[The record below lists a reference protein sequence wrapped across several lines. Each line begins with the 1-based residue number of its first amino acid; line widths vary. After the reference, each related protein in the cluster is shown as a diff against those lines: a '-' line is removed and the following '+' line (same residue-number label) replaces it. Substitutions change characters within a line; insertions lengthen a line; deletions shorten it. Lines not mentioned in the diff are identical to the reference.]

1 MNDRTNTRMITM
13 RASGKDARQILSRI
27 DHDTCAKGIDGHWFM
42 YRGDFY
48 GDTNGPD
55 QPSAQSICWLYCWA
69 KTGQGSRKA
78 ARQSQKAF
86 DDIFDRDYDWL
97 SGRLSLEQAIRLRYM
112 EKDIE
117 SEFNDIIRSP
127 DNIHNAQEIIIWN
140 PETGITDLESDEKE
154 LLSTTEIPGIKAAW
168 LGQQERL
175 KGTNIVSD
183 FIERLGREWAIE
195 TGIIENLYDI
205 DRGVTQTLIDRGFR
219 AELLTHGSI
228 DRPREFVLGLLR
240 DQKRALDGVFD
251 FVKSARPLSTSCIK
265 ELHAVLLR
273 SQELTEAVDP
283 LGRQI
288 EVPLIKGDWKI
299 QPNHPVRDGVTYKYC
314 PPEHVAA
321 EMDRLVDLHLA
332 HVAEEVSAEVQ
343 AAWLHHR
350 FTQIHPFQDGNGR
363 LARAL
368 ASHVLI
374 GQDLF
379 PLVVTR
385 DDRTDYIDA
394 LEAADAGDLKPL
406 VDLIAKLQRVQ
417 FAKAVAISETVL
429 SDKTDVRATLDGL
442 YKAADRTAVER
453 RQELEKVFDIAGAI
467 RERLCE
473 RLNEIAPDVGNA
485 LQRITPTG
493 AAWIKDGDEE
503 TGIGHWYRA
512 QIIHNA
518 KNHLRYYVNFGEFRS
533 WVALNMVWK
542 RKARLVFAIHG
553 IGHGFT
559 GSLICAPFLEIQDE
573 DEDGDRRSTLVPVA
587 EEGFVFFYKDT
598 EEAAL
603 KRLQPWLESVLK
615 VALNEVTENL

>member
-1 MNDRTNTRMITM
+1 M
-13 RASGKDARQILSRI
+13 
-27 DHDTCAKGIDGHWFM
+27 
-42 YRGDFY
+42 
-48 GDTNGPD
+48 
-55 QPSAQSICWLYCWA
+55 
-69 KTGQGSRKA
+69 
-78 ARQSQKAF
+78 QKEVF
-86 DDIFDRDYDWL
+86 
-97 SGRLSLEQAIRLRYM
+97 
-112 EKDIE
+112 
-117 SEFNDIIRSP
+117 
-127 DNIHNAQEIIIWN
+127 IWN
-140 PETGITDLESDEKE
+140 PETRITDLDADEKE

-168 LGQQERL
+168 RGQRERL
-175 KGTNIVSD
+175 EGTNLVSD
-183 FIERLGREWAIE
+183 FTERLGREWAIE

-205 DRGVTQTLIDRGFR
+205 DRGVTQTLIERGFR

-228 DRPREFVLGLLR
+228 NRPREFVLGLLR

-251 FVKSARPLSTSCIK
+251 FVKSARPLSTFYIR

-273 SQELTEAVDP
+273 SQEFTEAVDA
-283 LGRQI
+283 LGRQV
-288 EVPLIKGDWKI
+288 EMPLIKGAWKN
-299 QPNHPVRDGVTYKYC
+299 QPNYPVRDGVTYMYC

-321 EMDRLVDLHLA
+321 EMDRLVELHLA
-332 HVAEEVSAEVQ
+332 HVAEGVSAEVQ

-368 ASHVLI
+368 ASLVLI
-374 GQDLF
+374 KQDLF

-394 LEAADAGDLKPL
+394 LEAADARDLKPH

-429 SDKTDVRATLDGL
+429 SDKTDVKEMLVGL
-442 YKAADRTAVER
+442 YKAADKTAVER
-453 RQELEKVFDIAGAI
+453 RQEFQKVFDIADAVK
-467 RERLCE
+467 ERLRG
-473 RLNEIAPDVGNA
+473 RLDEIAPDVRNA
-485 LQRITPTG
+485 LQRITSEG
-493 AAWIKDGDEE
+493 AARVRDGDEE
-503 TGIGHWYRA
+503 TGTGHWYRA

-542 RKARLVFAIHG
+542 RRARLVFAIHG

-573 DEDGDRRSTLVPVA
+573 DEDENGDRDRRFTLVPVA
-587 EEGFVFFYKDT
+587 EEGFVFFYNDT

-603 KRLQPWLESVLK
+603 KRLHPWLENVLK
-615 VALNEVTENL
+615 VALNELTENL